1 MKLERRP
8 LIPRAELRRGISE
21 CVAQGREL
29 LGWLVDPHGAVH
41 TRQAPED
48 RKDFE
53 PECCPIRHNVHWR
66 WRLRFEGDRK
76 GKPHKHGDS
85 RPLEKDGS
93 RAKHWTSHGSGGKR
107 DKALLAWA
115 KANWIVEPGRI
126 VGSQRVRHPTEPSLQ
141 VALMPGL
148 DFRSG
153 PLGRSSL
160 SSVRQSLLLSAA
172 ERSSLWELRFAPRE
186 EVAAAIEWGMDAG
199 WVTVAAERGEAGK
212 RTGTWTDL
220 PSEFA
225 LLELENSGNWSAG
238 PY

>member
-1 MKLERRP
+1 MDGRP
-8 LIPRAELRRGISE
+8 WTGLKVFYDLDWMAKPAADDPGTWPEATPDELRSMFARASP
-21 CVAQGREL
+21 
-29 LGWLVDPHGAVH
+29 D
-41 TRQAPED
+41 QAE
-48 RKDFE
+48 
-53 PECCPIRHNVHWR
+53 
-66 WRLRFEGDRK
+66 
-76 GKPHKHGDS
+76 
-85 RPLEKDGS
+85 
-93 RAKHWTSHGSGGKR
+93 
-107 DKALLAWA
+107 ALLAWA

-186 EVAAAIEWGMDAG
+186 EIAAAIEWGMDAG

-238 PY
+238 PYPVDVDFTEVFILLTASGRKAVAAGVADDAIRDIFSGRRWSVRPPG